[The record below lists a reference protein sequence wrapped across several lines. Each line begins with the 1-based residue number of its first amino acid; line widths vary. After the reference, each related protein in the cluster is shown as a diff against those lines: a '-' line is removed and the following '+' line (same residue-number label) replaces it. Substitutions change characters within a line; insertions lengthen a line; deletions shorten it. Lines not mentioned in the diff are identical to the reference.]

1 MAEQGKKRKAE
12 EAESTAQRNDEGD
25 WFVDLGKNKRLTVRK
40 FKAMVLV
47 DIREHYEKNGQMLP
61 GKKGLSLSPEQFA
74 ALLEQ
79 SAGATAEIEKLGK
92 K

>member
-12 EAESTAQRNDEGD
+12 EAESSGQRNEEGD
-25 WFVDLGKNKRLTVRK
+25 WFVDLGKSKRLTVRK

-47 DIREHYEKNGQMLP
+47 DIREHYEKDGKMLP
-61 GKKGLSLSPEQFA
+61 GKKGLSLSPEQFT

-79 SAGATAEIEKLGK
+79 GSAAQAEIAKLGK
-92 K
+92 